1 MRQTKTVILATVV
14 TLMLLSCSHTSP
26 TKNTTDKKGITKNG
40 LIQFSGHW
48 IDKTYYTKLLKDK
61 SPKDI
66 QDNALYLII
75 PEDTAKKA
83 MVIFNFHEGNPD
95 IKINK
100 KGNDFFL
107 ETSFDESKENSSS
120 KIIVISNQELRI
132 GYKSFIK
139 VNPYAP
145 KDEDPYIL
153 EELLFKGKYQTLDG
167 KTVVLT
173 REGIISGLDQFKH
186 YKPIIDYMNEGME
199 VNQIIIKDKNTKT
212 GDNIYGFGFDQDT
225 LIIYKLI
232 RPTND
237 AADDYSPTRFG
248 SPVYKLIRLN
258 E

>member
-1 MRQTKTVILATVV
+1 M
-14 TLMLLSCSHTSP
+14 S
-26 TKNTTDKKGITKNG
+26 NDKKIITKSG
-40 LIQFSGHW
+40 LIPFSGHW

-61 SPKDI
+61 SPNDI

-75 PEDTAKKA
+75 PEDTANKTIA
-83 MVIFNFHEGNPD
+83 IYNFHEGNPD
-95 IKINK
+95 IKIDK

-107 ETSFDESKENSSS
+107 ETSFDESKENSNS

-132 GYKSFIK
+132 GNKSFIK
-139 VNPYAP
+139 INPFAP

-167 KTVVLT
+167 KSVILT
-173 REGIISGLDQFKH
+173 REGVISGLDQFKH
-186 YKPIIDYMNEGME
+186 YKPIIDYMDEWME
-199 VNQIIIKDKNTKT
+199 VNQIIMKGNNTKT
-212 GDNIYGFGFDQDT
+212 RDNIYGFGFDQDT

-248 SPVYKLIRLN
+248 SPVYKLIRQN